1 MSVNDHKSPT
11 INDIAEVAGVS
22 SITVSRVFT
31 APEKVKART
40 RDKILQIA
48 DEMGYVPNVFAQN
61 IKTTQS
67 PIIGIVADDTF
78 NQSYSYVIQE
88 LCKLAETKGYSVMI
102 FTTRG
107 ERESE
112 AKAINTLVGYKAAGI
127 VLSVIRDSDD
137 YDFSHLKVLQ
147 NSRTQLIQFDRQFD
161 ATLPAV
167 FVNDQRAGELIASVV
182 NEKGYRNV
190 LIIGGQ
196 QDSRITQRRI
206 NSFCQQVSSE
216 VQVTRLY
223 TDYRYDRA
231 KDLIASHFSANEA
244 QYDAIIGING
254 AISLAA
260 RNIATRWHLKK
271 VDFLSIDDIP
281 NAEDYGF
288 HYCCVVHDYKQWA
301 TIVAENL
308 IAAIEERPWQQR
320 TMINGFLKNHR

>member
-137 YDFSHLKVLQ
+137 YDVSHLKVLQ

-206 NSFCQQVSSE
+206 NSFCQQVASE

-223 TDYRYDRA
+223 ADYRYDRA
-231 KDLIASHFSANEA
+231 KEIIASHFSANEA

-260 RNIATRWHLKK
+260 RNIATRWRLQKA
-271 VDFLSIDDIP
+271 DFLSIDDIP